1 MSDRRMFGY
10 VRVSSRTQNEAR
22 QVAALEE
29 YGVDK
34 RDIFID
40 KTSGKNFERPKY
52 QTMKSLLQE
61 GDIVV
66 LLDLDRLG
74 RNYSEMASEWQ
85 NITKEKGCDIEIINL
100 PILNTNQKKE
110 TLDTRFLADMIFSIL
125 SYVAERERQD
135 IKARQKEGIEVAKR
149 NGTKFGRPTI
159 ERPSNFDEVYNRVKK
174 HEITNR
180 KAMELLNLKPNTYY
194 RFANEIQ

>member
-1 MSDRRMFGY
+1 
-10 VRVSSRTQNEAR
+10 
-22 QVAALEE
+22 
-29 YGVDK
+29 
-34 RDIFID
+34 
-40 KTSGKNFERPKY
+40 
-52 QTMKSLLQE
+52 
-61 GDIVV
+61 
-66 LLDLDRLG
+66 
-74 RNYSEMASEWQ
+74 
-85 NITKEKGCDIEIINL
+85 
-100 PILNTNQKKE
+100 
-110 TLDTRFLADMIFSIL
+110 MIFSIL